1 VSTRRRPPL
10 TAVPSGGAPA
20 ERRSAKERAGRPSPP
35 SSFLLMAVLVAV
47 LNGFGLVMV
56 LSASSVQSL
65 AELGSTWGYFTRQA
79 TWLGLGV
86 VALVCTL
93 AVDYRRWRRAAVP
106 LLALSGILLVAVLSP
121 LGVRVNG
128 AQSWLAV
135 GSARMQP
142 AELAKL
148 AILLFC
154 ADLLARRAHR
164 LSDSALTLRPILVVT
179 GGTVVLMMLQPD
191 LGTTIVLAS
200 IVASVL
206 FLAGVPLI
214 RLGGVLTLASAGFLA
229 LAMSAAYRRD
239 RILAF
244 LHPSE
249 DPMNTGYQLTQ
260 SLTGVASGGLVGVG
274 LGASRA
280 KYGFLPNAH
289 TDFIFAIIAEELGLL
304 GALLVLALFAAF
316 AVLGVRIALHAPDR
330 FGMLVAGGITAW
342 LVAQAVVNIGG
353 VLGLLPITG
362 LTLPYISFG
371 GSSLVVTMAATGII
385 LNIARQ
391 GRAPGGR
398 QTA

>member
-1 VSTRRRPPL
+1 MTARRRAL
-10 TAVPSGGAPA
+10 TPVPSVGASVG
-20 ERRSAKERAGRPSPP
+20 RRPEGPRDGSSSAP

-47 LNGFGLVMV
+47 LNGIGLVMV

-65 AELGSTWGYFTRQA
+65 AELGSTWGYFMRQA
-79 TWLGLGV
+79 TWLGVGTA
-86 VALVCTL
+86 ALACTL
-93 AVDYRRWRRAAVP
+93 AVDYRRWRRLAVP
-106 LLALSGILLVAVLSP
+106 LLALSGLLLVAVLSP
-121 LGVRVNG
+121 LGVKVNG

-142 AELAKL
+142 AELVKL
-148 AILLFC
+148 ALLLFC

-164 LSDSALTLRPILVVT
+164 LHDSSLTLRPILVVAGAVT
-179 GGTVVLMMLQPD
+179 VLMMLQPD

-200 IVASVL
+200 IVGSVL
-206 FLAGVPLI
+206 FLAGVPLV
-214 RLGGVLTLASAGFLA
+214 RLTAVLALASAGFVA

-244 LHPSE
+244 LHPTE

-260 SLTGVASGGLVGVG
+260 SLTGVASGGLFGVG

-289 TDFIFAIIAEELGLL
+289 TDFIFAIISEELGLV
-304 GALLVLALFAAF
+304 GALLVLGLFVVF
-316 AVLGVRIALHAPDR
+316 AVVGMRIAMQAPDR

-342 LVAQAVVNIGG
+342 LLAQAVVNIGG

-371 GSSLVVTMAATGII
+371 GSSLVVTMAATGIL

-391 GRAPGGR
+391 TSARGRR

>member
-1 VSTRRRPPL
+1 
-10 TAVPSGGAPA
+10 
-20 ERRSAKERAGRPSPP
+20 
-35 SSFLLMAVLVAV
+35 MAVLVAV
-47 LNGFGLVMV
+47 LNGIGLVMV

-65 AELGSTWGYFTRQA
+65 AELGSTWGYFMRQA
-79 TWLGLGV
+79 TWLGVGTA
-86 VALVCTL
+86 ALACTL
-93 AVDYRRWRRAAVP
+93 AVDYRRWRRLAVP
-106 LLALSGILLVAVLSP
+106 LLALSGLLLVAVLSP
-121 LGVRVNG
+121 LGVKVNG

-142 AELAKL
+142 AELVKL
-148 AILLFC
+148 ALLLFC

-164 LSDSALTLRPILVVT
+164 LHDSSLTLRPILVVAGAVT
-179 GGTVVLMMLQPD
+179 VLMMLQPD

-200 IVASVL
+200 IVGSVL
-206 FLAGVPLI
+206 FLAGVPLV
-214 RLGGVLTLASAGFLA
+214 RLTAVLALASAGFVA

-244 LHPSE
+244 LHPTE

-260 SLTGVASGGLVGVG
+260 SLTGVASGGLFGVG

-289 TDFIFAIIAEELGLL
+289 TDFIFAIISEELGLV
-304 GALLVLALFAAF
+304 GALLVLGLFVVF
-316 AVLGVRIALHAPDR
+316 AVVGVRIAMQAPDR

-342 LVAQAVVNIGG
+342 LLAQAVVNIGG

-371 GSSLVVTMAATGII
+371 GSSLVVTMAATGIL

-391 GRAPGGR
+391 TSARGRR

>member
-1 VSTRRRPPL
+1 MTARRRGL
-10 TAVPSGGAPA
+10 TPVPSGDAAVG
-20 ERRSAKERAGRPSPP
+20 RRSNGPRGGRSAP
-35 SSFLLMAVLVAV
+35 SSFLLMAVLVAA
-47 LNGFGLVMV
+47 LNGIGLVMV

-79 TWLGLGV
+79 TWLGVGTA
-86 VALVCTL
+86 ALACTL
-93 AVDYRRWRRAAVP
+93 AVDYRRWRRLAVP
-106 LLALSGILLVAVLSP
+106 LLALSGVLLVVVLSP

-128 AQSWLAV
+128 AQSWLAL
-135 GSARMQP
+135 GPARMQP

-148 AILLFC
+148 ALLLFC

-164 LSDSALTLRPILVVT
+164 LHHSALTLRPILVV
-179 GGTVVLMMLQPD
+179 GGGIAGLMMLQPD

-200 IVASVL
+200 IVVSVL
-206 FLAGVPLI
+206 FLAGVPLV
-214 RLGGVLTLASAGFLA
+214 RLTGVLAVASAAFLV

-244 LHPSE
+244 LHPSQ

-260 SLTGVASGGLVGVG
+260 SLTGVASGGVFGVG

-289 TDFIFAIIAEELGLL
+289 TDFIFAIISEELGLL
-304 GALLVLALFAAF
+304 GALLVLGLFVGF
-316 AVLGVRIALHAPDR
+316 AVLGVRIAMHAPDR

-342 LVAQAVVNIGG
+342 LLAQAAVNVGG

-371 GSSLVVTMAATGII
+371 GSSLVVTMAATGIL

-391 GRAPGGR
+391 GGAPGRR